1 LVDGILAGHAPALT
15 EIFLMTDTYDVAIMG
30 ATGAVGQVM
39 MEILAERNFPIGKL
53 RLLASARS
61 AGRELEFK
69 GEKIKVE
76 ELKEDSFT
84 GIDIVLASAGG
95 SLSKQYNPHAVKAGA
110 VVVDNTS
117 AYRMDP
123 QVPLVVPEINPG
135 DLDAHSGIIANPN
148 CSTIIMDVVVWPLYQ
163 KSKVK
168 RIVVSTYQAVSG
180 AGARAMEELDL
191 QSRQLLAGEAIEPKE
206 LPHQIA
212 FNLFS
217 HNSPVGAN
225 GYCEEE
231 TKMIRETKKMFHDD
245 AIQITATTIRVPVM
259 RAHSE
264 AINLE
269 FFEAFSA
276 AEARAILAAAPGVE
290 IVDEPEKSHFPM
302 PIEASGKDD
311 VLVGRIRQD
320 VSRPDGTG
328 LDLWVSGD
336 QLRKGAALNAV
347 QIAEVL
353 IERGLLKKA

>member
-1 LVDGILAGHAPALT
+1 MVA
-15 EIFLMTDTYDVAIMG
+15 YNVAIMG

-39 MEILAERNFPIGKL
+39 LEILAERNFPVGQL

-61 AGRELEFK
+61 VGKEFEF
-69 GEKIKVE
+69 GGDQIKVK
-76 ELKEDSFT
+76 ELTEDSFA
-84 GIDIVLASAGG
+84 GVDVVLASAGG
-95 SLSKQYNPHAVKAGA
+95 SLSKKFNPHAVAAGA

-123 QVPLVVPEINPG
+123 EVPLVVPEINAN
-135 DLDAHSGIIANPN
+135 DLEWHKGIIANPN
-148 CSTIIMDVVVWPLYQ
+148 CSTIIMDLVVWPLYQ

-180 AGARAMEELDL
+180 AGARAMEELAEQTRAVL
-191 QSRQLLAGEAIEPKE
+191 EGKEPQPKE
-206 LPHQIA
+206 FPHPIA

-217 HNSPVGAN
+217 HNSDIGPE

-231 TKMIRETKKMFHDD
+231 MKMIKETRKMFHDED
-245 AIQITATTIRVPVM
+245 IGVTATTVRVPVM

-269 FFEAFSA
+269 FEAPMTA
-276 AEARAILAAAPGVE
+276 PMARDILAVAPGIS
-290 IVDEPEKSHFPM
+290 IVDEPEANYFPM
-302 PIEASGKDD
+302 PIEASGKDE
-311 VLVGRIRQD
+311 VLVGRVRQD
-320 VSRPDGTG
+320 ISRRDGCG

-347 QIAEVL
+347 QIAEELV
-353 IERGLLKKA
+353 ERGKV

>member
-1 LVDGILAGHAPALT
+1 MKDR
-15 EIFLMTDTYDVAIMG
+15 YNVAIMG

-39 MEILAERNFPIGKL
+39 MEILAERDFPLDEL
-53 RLLASARS
+53 RLLASVRS
-61 AGRELEFK
+61 AGRKLNFK
-69 GEKIKVE
+69 GEKLIVQ
-76 ELKEDSFT
+76 ELSEVSFE

-95 SLSKQYNPHAVKAGA
+95 TLSKQYNTHAVAAGA

-123 QVPLVVPEINPG
+123 EVPLVVPEINPD
-135 DLDAHSGIIANPN
+135 DLAHHRGIIANPN

-163 KSKVK
+163 RRRIQ

-180 AGARAMEELDL
+180 AGARAMEELEQQTKAVLDG
-191 QSRQLLAGEAIEPKE
+191 AVAIPEE

-217 HNSPVGAN
+217 HNSQVGPE

-231 TKMIRETKKMFHDD
+231 VKMIRETQKMFHDD
-245 AIQITATTIRVPVM
+245 QVQITATTIRVPVM

-264 AINLE
+264 AINIE
-269 FFEAFSA
+269 FAEPFPER
-276 AEARAILAAAPGVE
+276 EAREILEQAPGVQ
-290 IVDEPEKSHFPM
+290 IVDEPAKSYFPM
-302 PIEASGKDD
+302 PIEASGLDD

-320 VSRPDGTG
+320 ISRPDGHG

-353 IERGLLKKA
+353 VARNMLQIAESA

>member
-1 LVDGILAGHAPALT
+1 MVDQ
-15 EIFLMTDTYDVAIMG
+15 YNVAIMG

-39 MEILAERNFPIGKL
+39 LEILAERDFPVAEL

-61 AGRELEFK
+61 RGHELQFR
-69 GEKIKVE
+69 GENIAVQ
-76 ELKEDSFT
+76 ELKEDSFK

-95 SLSKQYNPHAVKAGA
+95 ALSKRYNPCAVEAGA
-110 VVVDNTS
+110 VVIDNTS

-123 QVPLVVPEINPG
+123 EVPLVVPEINAG
-135 DLDAHSGIIANPN
+135 DLDGHRGIIANPN

-163 KSKVK
+163 KRKVK

-180 AGARAMEELDL
+180 AGARAMEELEE
-191 QSRQLLAGEAIEPKE
+191 QSRQLLAGEEFTPKE

-217 HNSPVGAN
+217 HNSDIGPD

-231 TKMIRETKKMFHDD
+231 SKMIRETKKMFHDNG
-245 AIQITATTIRVPVM
+245 IQVTATTIRVPVM

-269 FFEAFSA
+269 FFESFSA
-276 AEARAILAAAPGVE
+276 DEARKVLAQAPGVT

-302 PIEASGKDD
+302 PIEASGQDD

-320 VSRPDGTG
+320 ISQPGDMG
-328 LDLWVSGD
+328 LDLWISGD

-347 QIAEVL
+347 QIAEAL
-353 IERGLLKKA
+353 IERGRLKPA

>member
-1 LVDGILAGHAPALT
+1 
-15 EIFLMTDTYDVAIMG
+15 MTDQYNVAIVG

-39 MEILAERNFPIGKL
+39 LEILAERNFPIAEL

-61 AGRELEFK
+61 VGRELDFR
-69 GEKIKVE
+69 GEKIAVQ
-76 ELKEDSFT
+76 ELREDSFA

-95 SLSKQYNPHAVKAGA
+95 SLSKQYNPYAVAAGA

-123 QVPLVVPEINPG
+123 EVPLVVPEINAG
-135 DLDAHSGIIANPN
+135 DLDWHRGIIANPN

-180 AGARAMEELDL
+180 AGARAMEELEE
-191 QSRQLLAGEAIEPKE
+191 QSRQVLAGEEISPRE

-217 HNSPVGAN
+217 HNSDVGSD

-231 TKMIRETKKMFHDD
+231 TKMIRETKKMFHDE
-245 AIQITATTIRVPVM
+245 AIQVTATTIRVPVM

-269 FFEAFSA
+269 FFEPFSA
-276 AEARAILAAAPGVE
+276 DEARKVLAQAPGVT
-290 IVDEPEKSHFPM
+290 IVDEPAKSHFPM
-302 PIEASGKDD
+302 PIEASGQDD

-320 VSRPDGTG
+320 ISQPAGTG

-347 QIAEVL
+347 QIAEAL
-353 IERGLLKKA
+353 IERSRLKPV